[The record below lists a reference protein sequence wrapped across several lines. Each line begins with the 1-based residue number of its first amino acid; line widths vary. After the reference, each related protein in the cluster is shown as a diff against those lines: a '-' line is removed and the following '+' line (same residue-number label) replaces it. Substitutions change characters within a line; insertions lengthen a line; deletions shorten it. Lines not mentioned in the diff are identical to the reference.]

1 MNQLIII
8 CSFIFS
14 FNLGFSQI
22 FPADSTKLVC
32 VTLNDGTKIIGKVTQ
47 NNERELTVSS
57 LDGRRQIIP
66 QFFVKTISEINE
78 SDMSKN
84 GKYLGKDNYCTR
96 YFLTTNGL
104 PIEKGKN
111 YIQWN
116 LFGPDIQFSVSDHF
130 GVGIV
135 TSWLGNPVV
144 GSFKYSNK
152 ISKNV
157 HYAIGGL
164 VGTTTWR
171 FNGGLGNGENRGSG
185 LALPFAAL
193 TFGNGRNN
201 INFSYGYGASWKGL
215 ESQGTAL
222 YSIAGMAK
230 LSNKLSFVFD
240 SFITKEFAFFTPNLR
255 YHFTETNAFQ
265 FGFAFVQALG
275 EFRQIPFPI
284 CQWYRRL

>member
-1 MNQLIII
+1 MKQLIII

-14 FNLGFSQI
+14 FNFGFSQTY
-22 FPADSTKLVC
+22 PTDSTKLVC

-57 LDGRRQIIP
+57 LDGRLQIIP
-66 QFFVKTISEINE
+66 QFFVKTISDINE
-78 SDMSKN
+78 SDMSIN

-130 GVGIV
+130 GVGIM
-135 TSWLGNPVV
+135 TSWICNPVV

-164 VGTTTWR
+164 VGTTTW
-171 FNGGLGNGENRGSG
+171 LGREG

-201 INFSYGYGASWKGL
+201 INFSSGYGAVWTGGFG
-215 ESQGTAL
+215 SQGTAL

-240 SFITKEFAFFTPNLR
+240 SFITKEFGFFTPNLR
-255 YHFTETNAFQ
+255 FHFTETNAFQ
-265 FGFAFVQALG
+265 FGFAFLQAYG
-275 EFRQIPFPI
+275 EFKQIPVPI

>member
-1 MNQLIII
+1 MKQLIII

-14 FNLGFSQI
+14 FNFSFSQTY
-22 FPADSTKLVC
+22 PTDSTKLVC

-66 QFFVKTISEINE
+66 QFFVKTISDINE
-78 SDMSKN
+78 SDMSIN

-130 GVGIV
+130 GVGIM
-135 TSWLGNPVV
+135 TSWIANPVV

-164 VGTTTWR
+164 VGTTTWLVR
-171 FNGGLGNGENRGSG
+171 TG

-201 INFSYGYGASWKGL
+201 INFSSGYGAVWTGGFGSQ
-215 ESQGTAL
+215 QGTTL
-222 YSIAGMAK
+222 FSIAGMAK
-230 LSNKLSFVFD
+230 LTNKLSFVFD
-240 SFITKEFAFFTPNLR
+240 SFITKEFGFFTPNLR

-265 FGFAFVQALG
+265 FGFAFLQAYG
-275 EFRQIPFPI
+275 EFIQIPVPI

>member
-1 MNQLIII
+1 MKQLIII

-14 FNLGFSQI
+14 FNFGFSQTY
-22 FPADSTKLVC
+22 PTDSTKLVC

-57 LDGRRQIIP
+57 TDGRRQIIP

-130 GVGIV
+130 GVGIM
-135 TSWLGNPVV
+135 TSWFASPVV

-164 VGTTTWR
+164 VGTTT
-171 FNGGLGNGENRGSG
+171 GLGE
-185 LALPFAAL
+185 
-193 TFGNGRNN
+193 
-201 INFSYGYGASWKGL
+201 
-215 ESQGTAL
+215 Q
-222 YSIAGMAK
+222 
-230 LSNKLSFVFD
+230 V
-240 SFITKEFAFFTPNLR
+240 
-255 YHFTETNAFQ
+255 
-265 FGFAFVQALG
+265 
-275 EFRQIPFPI
+275 
-284 CQWYRRL
+284 

>member
-1 MNQLIII
+1 MKKLIII

-14 FNLGFSQI
+14 FNFGFSQTY
-22 FPADSTKLVC
+22 PADSTKLVC
-32 VTLNDGTKIIGKVTQ
+32 ITLNDGTKIIGKVTQ

-57 LDGRRQIIP
+57 TDGRRQIIP
-66 QFFVKTISEINE
+66 QFFVKTISDINE

-130 GVGIV
+130 GVGIM
-135 TSWLGNPVV
+135 TTWFANPVV

>member
-1 MNQLIII
+1 MKQIIII

-57 LDGRRQIIP
+57 TDGRRQIIP
-66 QFFVKTISEINE
+66 QFFVKTISDINE

-130 GVGIV
+130 GVGIM
-135 TSWLGNPVV
+135 TTWFANPVV

>member
-1 MNQLIII
+1 MKQLIII

-14 FNLGFSQI
+14 FNFGFSQTY
-22 FPADSTKLVC
+22 PTDSTKLVC

-57 LDGRRQIIP
+57 TDGRRQIIP

-130 GVGIV
+130 GVGIM
-135 TSWLGNPVV
+135 TSWVGNPVV

-164 VGTTTWR
+164 VGTTTWFGR
-171 FNGGLGNGENRGSG
+171 AG

-201 INFSYGYGASWKGL
+201 INFSSGYGAVWTGGFG
-215 ESQGTAL
+215 SQGTAL
-222 YSIAGMAK
+222 FSIAGMAK

-240 SFITKEFAFFTPNLR
+240 SFITKEFGFFTPNLR

-265 FGFAFVQALG
+265 FGFAFVQTG
-275 EFRQIPFPI
+275 GVFRQIPTPI

>member
-57 LDGRRQIIP
+57 TNGRRQIIP
-66 QFFVKTISEINE
+66 QFFVKTISDINE

>member
-1 MNQLIII
+1 MKQLIII

-14 FNLGFSQI
+14 FNFGFSQTY
-22 FPADSTKLVC
+22 PTDSTKLVC

-130 GVGIV
+130 GVGIM
-135 TSWLGNPVV
+135 TSWIGNPVV

-164 VGTTTWR
+164 VGTTTWVGR
-171 FNGGLGNGENRGSG
+171 AG

-201 INFSYGYGASWKGL
+201 INFSSGYGAVWTGFG
-215 ESQGTAL
+215 SQGTVL
-222 YSIAGMAK
+222 IYLHCNLVFSSNNFPWRIISK
-230 LSNKLSFVFD
+230 ILKCTNLS
-240 SFITKEFAFFTPNLR
+240 
-255 YHFTETNAFQ
+255 
-265 FGFAFVQALG
+265 
-275 EFRQIPFPI
+275 
-284 CQWYRRL
+284 

>member
-1 MNQLIII
+1 MKQIIII

-130 GVGIV
+130 GVGIM
-135 TSWLGNPVV
+135 TTWFANPVV

>member
-1 MNQLIII
+1 MKQIIII

-57 LDGRRQIIP
+57 TDGRRQIIP
-66 QFFVKTISEINE
+66 QFFVKTISDINE

-130 GVGIV
+130 GVGIM
-135 TSWLGNPVV
+135 TTWFANPVV

-240 SFITKEFAFFTPNLR
+240 SFITMEFAFFTPNLR

>member
-1 MNQLIII
+1 MKPVII
-8 CSFIFS
+8 IFS
-14 FNLGFSQI
+14 FLCYLNFGFSQTY
-22 FPADSTKLVC
+22 PSDSTKLVC
-32 VTLNDGTKIIGKVTQ
+32 VTLNDGTKIIGKITQ
-47 NNERELTVSS
+47 NDERELTVSS
-57 LDGRRQIIP
+57 TDGRRQIIP
-66 QFFVKTISEINE
+66 QFFVKTISDINE

-111 YIQWN
+111 YIQLN

-130 GVGIV
+130 GVGIM
-135 TSWLGNPVV
+135 TSWIGTPVV

-164 VGTTTWR
+164 VGTTTWIVR
-171 FNGGLGNGENRGSG
+171 AG
-185 LALPFAAL
+185 LAIPFAAL

-201 INFSYGYGASWKGL
+201 INFSSGYGAIWSGNGN
-215 ESQGTAL
+215 EGTAL
-222 YSIAGMAK
+222 FSVAGMAK
-230 LSNKLSFVFD
+230 LNNKLSFVFD
-240 SFITKEFAFFTPNLR
+240 SFITKEFGFFAPNLR

-265 FGFAFVQALG
+265 FGFAFIQADG
-275 EFRQIPFPI
+275 ELTGIPFPM

>member
-1 MNQLIII
+1 MKKLIII

-14 FNLGFSQI
+14 FNFGFSQTY
-22 FPADSTKLVC
+22 PADSTKLVC
-32 VTLNDGTKIIGKVTQ
+32 ITLNDGTKIIGKVTQ

-57 LDGRRQIIP
+57 TNGRRQIIP
-66 QFFVKTISEINE
+66 QYFVKTISDINE

-135 TSWLGNPVV
+135 TSWIGNPVV

-164 VGTTTWR
+164 VGTTTWYGR
-171 FNGGLGNGENRGSG
+171 AG

-201 INFSYGYGASWKGL
+201 INFSSGYGAVWKGF
-215 ESQGTAL
+215 ESNGTAL

-240 SFITKEFAFFTPNLR
+240 SFITKEFGFFTPNLR

-265 FGFAFVQALG
+265 FGIAFLQAEG
-275 EFRQIPFPI
+275 EFRRIPLPMF
-284 CQWYRRL
+284 QWYRRL

>member
-1 MNQLIII
+1 MKQLIII

-14 FNLGFSQI
+14 FNFGFSQTY
-22 FPADSTKLVC
+22 PTDSTKLVC

-66 QFFVKTISEINE
+66 QFFVKTISDINE
-78 SDMSKN
+78 SDMSIN
-84 GKYLGKDNYCTR
+84 GKYIGKDNYCTR

-130 GVGIV
+130 GVGIM
-135 TSWLGNPVV
+135 TSWVATPVV

-164 VGTTTWR
+164 LGTTTWSFMDDLR
-171 FNGGLGNGENRGSG
+171 SG

-222 YSIAGMAK
+222 YSIAGMIK
-230 LSNKLSFVFD
+230 LSNKLSFIFD
-240 SFITKEFAFFTPNLR
+240 SFITKEFGFFTPNFR

-265 FGFAFVQALG
+265 FGFAFVQTGA
-275 EFRQIPFPI
+275 ESRRIPAPI

>member
-1 MNQLIII
+1 MKQLIII

-57 LDGRRQIIP
+57 TDGRRQIIP

-116 LFGPDIQFSVSDHF
+116 LFGPDIQFSVSDHLAWQP
-130 GVGIV
+130 
-135 TSWLGNPVV
+135 SCWVV
-144 GSFKYSNK
+144 
-152 ISKNV
+152 
-157 HYAIGGL
+157 
-164 VGTTTWR
+164 
-171 FNGGLGNGENRGSG
+171 
-185 LALPFAAL
+185 
-193 TFGNGRNN
+193 
-201 INFSYGYGASWKGL
+201 
-215 ESQGTAL
+215 
-222 YSIAGMAK
+222 
-230 LSNKLSFVFD
+230 
-240 SFITKEFAFFTPNLR
+240 
-255 YHFTETNAFQ
+255 
-265 FGFAFVQALG
+265 
-275 EFRQIPFPI
+275 
-284 CQWYRRL
+284 

>member
-1 MNQLIII
+1 MKKLIII

-14 FNLGFSQI
+14 FNFGFSQTY
-22 FPADSTKLVC
+22 PADSTKLVC
-32 VTLNDGTKIIGKVTQ
+32 ITLNDGTKIIGKVTQ

-57 LDGRRQIIP
+57 TNGRRQIIP
-66 QFFVKTISEINE
+66 QYFVKTISDINE

-130 GVGIV
+130 GVGIM
-135 TSWLGNPVV
+135 TTWFANPVV

-164 VGTTTWR
+164 VGTTTWYGR
-171 FNGGLGNGENRGSG
+171 AG

-201 INFSYGYGASWKGL
+201 INFSSGYGAVWKGF
-215 ESQGTAL
+215 ESNGTAL

-240 SFITKEFAFFTPNLR
+240 SFITKQFGFFTPNLR

-265 FGFAFVQALG
+265 FGIAFLQAEG
-275 EFRQIPFPI
+275 EFRRIPLPMF
-284 CQWYRRL
+284 QWYRRL

>member
-1 MNQLIII
+1 MKKLIII

-14 FNLGFSQI
+14 FNFGFSQTY
-22 FPADSTKLVC
+22 PADSTKLVC
-32 VTLNDGTKIIGKVTQ
+32 ITLNDGTKIIGKVTQ

-57 LDGRRQIIP
+57 TDGRRQIIP
-66 QFFVKTISEINE
+66 QFFVKTISDINE

-130 GVGIV
+130 GVGIM
-135 TSWLGNPVV
+135 TTWFANPVV

-152 ISKNV
+152 ICKNV

-164 VGTTTWR
+164 VGTTTWV
-171 FNGGLGNGENRGSG
+171 GRGG

-201 INFSYGYGASWKGL
+201 INFSSGYGAVWTGF

-240 SFITKEFAFFTPNLR
+240 SFITKEFGFFTPNLR

-265 FGFAFVQALG
+265 FGFAFLQAEG
-275 EFRQIPFPI
+275 EFQQIPFPI

>member
-1 MNQLIII
+1 MKQIIII

-66 QFFVKTISEINE
+66 QFFVKTISEVNE

-130 GVGIV
+130 GVGIM
-135 TSWLGNPVV
+135 TTWFANPVV

>member
-1 MNQLIII
+1 MKKLIII

-57 LDGRRQIIP
+57 TDGRRQIIP

-130 GVGIV
+130 GVGIM
-135 TSWLGNPVV
+135 TTWFANPVV

>member
-1 MNQLIII
+1 MKQLIII

-14 FNLGFSQI
+14 FNFGFSQTY
-22 FPADSTKLVC
+22 PTDSTKLVC

-66 QFFVKTISEINE
+66 QFFVKTISDINE
-78 SDMSKN
+78 SDMSIN
-84 GKYLGKDNYCTR
+84 GKYIGKDNYCTR

-130 GVGIV
+130 GVGIM
-135 TSWLGNPVV
+135 TSWFATPVV

-164 VGTTTWR
+164 LGTTTWSFMDDLR
-171 FNGGLGNGENRGSG
+171 SG

-222 YSIAGMAK
+222 YSIAGMIK
-230 LSNKLSFVFD
+230 LSNKLSFIFD
-240 SFITKEFAFFTPNLR
+240 SFITKEFGFFTPNLR

-265 FGFAFVQALG
+265 FGFAFVQTG
-275 EFRQIPFPI
+275 GVFRQIPTPI

>member
-66 QFFVKTISEINE
+66 QFFVKTISEVNE

-130 GVGIV
+130 GVGIM
-135 TSWLGNPVV
+135 TTWFANPVV

-265 FGFAFVQALG
+265 FGFAFLQAEG
-275 EFRQIPFPI
+275 EFQQIPFPI

>member
-1 MNQLIII
+1 MKQLIII

-14 FNLGFSQI
+14 FNLVFSQTY
-22 FPADSTKLVC
+22 PADSTKLVC
-32 VTLNDGTKIIGKVTQ
+32 ITLNDGTKIIGKVTQ

-57 LDGRRQIIP
+57 TDGRRQIIP
-66 QFFVKTISEINE
+66 QFFVKTISDINE
-78 SDMSKN
+78 SDMSEN

-130 GVGIV
+130 GVGIM
-135 TSWLGNPVV
+135 TSWIGNPVV

-164 VGTTTWR
+164 VGTTTWMWR
-171 FNGGLGNGENRGSG
+171 AG

-201 INFSYGYGASWKGL
+201 INFSSGYGAVWTGF
-215 ESQGTAL
+215 ESNGTAL

-240 SFITKEFAFFTPNLR
+240 SFITNEFGFFTPNLR

-265 FGFAFVQALG
+265 FGFAFLLSYG
-275 EFRQIPFPI
+275 EFEQIPLPMF
-284 CQWYRRL
+284 QWYRRL

>member
-1 MNQLIII
+1 MKKLIII

-14 FNLGFSQI
+14 FNFGFSQTY
-22 FPADSTKLVC
+22 PADSTKLVC
-32 VTLNDGTKIIGKVTQ
+32 ITLNDGTKIIGKVTQ

-57 LDGRRQIIP
+57 TNGRRQIIP
-66 QFFVKTISEINE
+66 QYFVKTISDINE

-130 GVGIV
+130 GVGIM
-135 TSWLGNPVV
+135 TSWIGNPVV

-164 VGTTTWR
+164 VGTTTWYGR
-171 FNGGLGNGENRGSG
+171 AG

-201 INFSYGYGASWKGL
+201 INFSSGYGAVWKGF
-215 ESQGTAL
+215 ESNGTAL

-265 FGFAFVQALG
+265 FGIAFLQAEG
-275 EFRQIPFPI
+275 EFRRIPLPMF
-284 CQWYRRL
+284 QWYRRL

>member
-1 MNQLIII
+1 MKQIIII

-66 QFFVKTISEINE
+66 QFFVKTISEVNE

-130 GVGIV
+130 GVGIM
-135 TSWLGNPVV
+135 TTWFANPVV

-265 FGFAFVQALG
+265 FGFAFLQAEG
-275 EFRQIPFPI
+275 EFQQIPFPI

>member
-1 MNQLIII
+1 MKQLIII

-14 FNLGFSQI
+14 FNFSFSQTY
-22 FPADSTKLVC
+22 PTDSTKLVC

-66 QFFVKTISEINE
+66 QFFVKTISDINE
-78 SDMSKN
+78 SDMSIN

-130 GVGIV
+130 GVGIM
-135 TSWLGNPVV
+135 TSWIANPVV

-164 VGTTTWR
+164 VGTTTWLVR
-171 FNGGLGNGENRGSG
+171 TG

-201 INFSYGYGASWKGL
+201 INFSSGYGAVWTGGFGSQ
-215 ESQGTAL
+215 QGTTL
-222 YSIAGMAK
+222 FSIAGMAK

-240 SFITKEFAFFTPNLR
+240 SFITKEFGFFTPNLR

-265 FGFAFVQALG
+265 FGFAFLQAYG
-275 EFRQIPFPI
+275 EFIQIPVPI

>member
-57 LDGRRQIIP
+57 TDGRRQIIP

-116 LFGPDIQFSVSDHF
+116 LFGPDIQFSVTDHF
-130 GVGIV
+130 GVGIM
-135 TSWLGNPVV
+135 TSWIGNPVV

-164 VGTTTWR
+164 VGTTTWVGR
-171 FNGGLGNGENRGSG
+171 AG

-201 INFSYGYGASWKGL
+201 INFSSGYGAVWTGGFG
-215 ESQGTAL
+215 SQGTAL
-222 YSIAGMAK
+222 FSIAGMAK

-240 SFITKEFAFFTPNLR
+240 SFITKEFGFFTPNLR

-265 FGFAFVQALG
+265 FGFAFLQAEG
-275 EFRQIPFPI
+275 EFQQIPFPI

>member
-1 MNQLIII
+1 MKQLIII

-14 FNLGFSQI
+14 FNFGFSQTY
-22 FPADSTKLVC
+22 PTDSTKLVC

-116 LFGPDIQFSVSDHF
+116 LFGPDFQFSVSDHF
-130 GVGIV
+130 GVGIM

-164 VGTTTWR
+164 VGTTTWAGR
-171 FNGGLGNGENRGSG
+171 AG

-201 INFSYGYGASWKGL
+201 INFSSGYGAVWDSF
-215 ESQGTAL
+215 ESDGTAL

-240 SFITKEFAFFTPNLR
+240 SFITKQFGFFTPNLR

-265 FGFAFVQALG
+265 FGFAFVQADG
-275 EFRQIPFPI
+275 EFQQIPLPMF
-284 CQWYRRL
+284 QWYRRL